1 MYEITAYDKEVD
13 QFVYDNP
20 EFLVL
25 FAAGNDGDV
34 STIGSPAQ
42 GKSCLTVG
50 SSETGRWEN
59 LPADNHNTSYVSYFS
74 SNGPAEDGRIKP
86 EVVAPGN
93 VAVSAASAGDGD
105 TYSCG
110 VVAMSG
116 TSMAT
121 PATAGGALLAR
132 QYLSG
137 SEASGAAA
145 ADSVFAQ
152 HQLAVGS
159 DLGWNSCKHGMN
171 DQVID

>member
-1 MYEITAYDKEVD
+1 M
-13 QFVYDNP
+13 
-20 EFLVL
+20 
-25 FAAGNDGDV
+25 
-34 STIGSPAQ
+34 GSPLPHVAFI
-42 GKSCLTVG
+42 TV
-50 SSETGRWEN
+50 S
-59 LPADNHNTSYVSYFS
+59 AFS
-74 SNGPAEDGRIKP
+74 WCA
-86 EVVAPGN
+86 
-93 VAVSAASAGDGD
+93 VAV
-105 TYSCG
+105 
-110 VVAMSG
+110 
-116 TSMAT
+116 AT